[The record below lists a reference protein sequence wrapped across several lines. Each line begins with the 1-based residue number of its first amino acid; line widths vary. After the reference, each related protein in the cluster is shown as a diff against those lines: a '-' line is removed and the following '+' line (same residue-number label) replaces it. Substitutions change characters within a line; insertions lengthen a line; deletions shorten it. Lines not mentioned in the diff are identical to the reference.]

1 MESSYHLRITECEK
15 RFLEAIKT
23 KDLDTLD
30 ELIHEDVLFLLPNG
44 HTLTKPQV
52 LDNYREG
59 NIMISMSTSSE
70 IKMNVIGDTAVI
82 TLNIELQGRYF
93 DQVINSHFRYL
104 RVWKLFFGH
113 WKVIAVSGVKLPEP
127 Q

>member
-44 HTLTKPQV
+44 HTLTKPNV

-59 NIMISMSTSSE
+59 NIMISTSNSSDV
-70 IKMNVIGDTAVI
+70 KMHVIGDTVVVS
-82 TLNIELQGRYF
+82 LKIELQGRYF
-93 DQVINSHFRYL
+93 DQVINSNFRYL

-113 WKVIAVSGVKLPEP
+113 WKIIAVSGVQLPEHH
-127 Q
+127 